1 MGKRERDSE
10 AMSAAALE
18 KAHAA
23 MAERTRPRL
32 EYVKVI
38 HEGRHVLILPFT
50 AGTLEENGAA
60 GRVKAVLVANP
71 GARAVVS
78 SRCHGA
84 LEGVPAVG
92 EHDPRVT
99 PVDEKALDPVQLR
112 VLATLAETGTRMR
125 FEGVEKRAAGGLTK
139 RGFAVRYGDA
149 LPSEYKVSERGR
161 ERLKE
166 GA

>member
-1 MGKRERDSE
+1 MGMREV
-10 AMSAAALE
+10 E
-18 KAHAA
+18 KLNDAA
-23 MAERTRPRL
+23 MKKGREQIAAQLKPRR

-38 HEGRHVLILPFT
+38 HERRNILILPFA

-60 GRVKAVLVANP
+60 GRVKAALVANP
-71 GARAVVS
+71 GSRAVVS
-78 SRCHGA
+78 NRCHGA

-92 EHDPRVT
+92 EHVPI
-99 PVDEKALDPVQLR
+99 DEKVLDPVQLR
-112 VLATLAETGTRMR
+112 VLATLAETDVRMI

-139 RGFAVRYGDA
+139 RGYAVRYGDT
-149 LPSEYKVSERGR
+149 LPMEYKISKKGR

>member
-1 MGKRERDSE
+1 MGMREV
-10 AMSAAALE
+10 E
-18 KAHAA
+18 KLNDAA
-23 MAERTRPRL
+23 MKKGREQIAAQLKPRR

-38 HEGRHVLILPFT
+38 HERRNILILPFA